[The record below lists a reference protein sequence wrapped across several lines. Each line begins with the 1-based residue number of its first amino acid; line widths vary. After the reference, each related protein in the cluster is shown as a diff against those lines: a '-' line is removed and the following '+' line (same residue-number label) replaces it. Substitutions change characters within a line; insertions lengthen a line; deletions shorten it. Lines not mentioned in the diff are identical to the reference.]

1 MKYRTRKKAFN
12 RKYARAYSRFLRNP
26 SRSALARARYYSN
39 SQMSRI
45 RNRSLFL

>member
-1 MKYRTRKKAFN
+1 MKYRSRKKAFN

-45 RNRSLFL
+45 RNRSLL

>member
-26 SRSALARARYYSN
+26 SRSALARARYYSK
-39 SQMSRI
+39 SQLARI
-45 RNRSLFL
+45 SNRSLFS